1 MTVSPIGASQAYLNT
16 AKSGNGTGM
25 EPRKGD
31 AGGFARALEEVARS
45 AGDGAKAGEAA
56 TFQALAGKAEL
67 ADVVIAIS
75 NAEVALQTVV
85 AVRDRVVQ
93 AYQEIIR
100 MPI

>member
-16 AKSGNGTGM
+16 AKGASGGGM
-25 EPRKGD
+25 EPRKSD
-31 AGGFARALEEVARS
+31 AGGFAEVLKDVARS
-45 AGDGAKAGEAA
+45 AEDGAAAGEAA
-56 TFQALAGKAEL
+56 SIQALAGKAEL